1 MKKNI
6 INSSSF
12 HNYRNSSPIVI
23 FFVCLILFSC
33 RTPEEY
39 FKNQIKGPVDLPY
52 NPSIESIKSEGD
64 PIKQNITIS
73 GSNLPAQDEILL
85 QEDLGRAFVA
95 SIDGWI
101 WKVDLTTNLAE
112 PFVKTPL
119 LPGGMVFHPKNQD
132 IIYMCLSR
140 GKQHESNLN
149 ETPGIYELTI
159 STKQIRKIGTRV
171 PLVDKTKE
179 PSNDQIGIFYSKGKE
194 TKIPISELNNTNSRN
209 VEKAD
214 DLAISKDG
222 ERIYFTEPYDHPN
235 AILGVSIQ
243 SKQEVLTLGRNGH
256 LWKYDLKDNT
266 ASLIAHQYTYLDG
279 ILLEYSQKES
289 EQESS
294 ILLNELSK
302 SRLIR
307 LHLSGDKS
315 GKDELVIEGL
325 PGFPDG
331 MDRDPS
337 GRIWIAIPVERSKL
351 ITWLHKH
358 PFWKRLVLYIPEKL
372 QPVSKKTSIIALSPN
387 GTNPIY
393 YSVHDGSLF
402 SYIIVV
408 VPGKEKLYLAVYQ
421 DGFKGFVTMP
431 YPNNL

>member
-1 MKKNI
+1 MRKTNYLSIKCNWINI
-6 INSSSF
+6 PL
-12 HNYRNSSPIVI
+12 YALTAVL
-23 FFVCLILFSC
+23 VLFSC
-33 RTPEEY
+33 KTPEEY
-39 FKNQIKGPVDLPY
+39 FKNQIKEPVELPY
-52 NPSIESIKSEGD
+52 NQAIESIKSKED
-64 PIKQNITIS
+64 VIKQNISID
-73 GSNLPAQDEILL
+73 GSLLPAQDEILL

-101 WKVDLTTNLAE
+101 WKVDLTNNQAE

-140 GKQHESNLN
+140 GKQHNTSLSDG
-149 ETPGIYELTI
+149 PGIYELTI
-159 STKQIRKIGTRV
+159 STKLIRKIGTRV
-171 PLVDKTKE
+171 PIADKTKE
-179 PSNDQIGIFYSKGKE
+179 PSNDQIGVFYPLGKE
-194 TKIPISELNNTNSRN
+194 TKIPISQLNETNSRN

-235 AILGVSIQ
+235 SILGVSSQ
-243 SKQEVLTLGRNGH
+243 SKHEVLTLGRNGH

-266 ASLIAHQYTYLDG
+266 ASLVAHQYTYLDG
-279 ILLEYSQKES
+279 ILLEYTQG

-307 LHLSGDKS
+307 LHLTGDKS

-331 MDRDPS
+331 MDRDAK

-358 PFWKRLVLYIPEKL
+358 PFWKRLVLYIPESL
-372 QPVSKKTSIIALSPN
+372 QPVSKKTAIIALSPN
-387 GTNPIY
+387 GDIPLY
-393 YSVHDGSLF
+393 YAVHDGSLF

-431 YPNNL
+431 YPNNI

>member
-1 MKKNI
+1 MKTKLNQL
-6 INSSSF
+6 SF
-12 HNYRNSSPIVI
+12 QVQTN
-23 FFVCLILFSC
+23 FFLVPAFSLLLILISC

-39 FKNQIKGPVDLPY
+39 FKNQIKGPIELPY
-52 NPSIESIKSEGD
+52 HPTITSIKSDGD
-64 PIKQNITIS
+64 PIKQMVTIS
-73 GSNLPAQDEILL
+73 GSTLPAQDEILL

-101 WKVDLTTNLAE
+101 WKVDLTNNTSE

-119 LPGGMVFHPKNQD
+119 LPGGMVIHPKNND

-140 GKQHESNLN
+140 GKQHDTILN
-149 ETPGIYELTI
+149 DGPGIYELTI
-159 STKQIRKIGTRV
+159 STKHLRKIGTRV
-171 PLVDKTKE
+171 PNTDKTKE
-179 PSNDQIGIFYSKGKE
+179 PSGDQIGVFYPLGKE
-194 TKIPISELNNTNSRN
+194 TKIPISQLNDTNSRN

-214 DLAISKDG
+214 DLTISNDG

-235 AILGVSIQ
+235 SILGVSSQ
-243 SKQEVLTLGRNGH
+243 SKHEVLTLGRNGH

-279 ILLEYSQKES
+279 ILLEYSQGEI
-289 EQESS
+289 ESS

-307 LHLSGDKS
+307 LHLTGDKK
-315 GKDELVIEGL
+315 GKDEIVIEGL

-331 MDRDPS
+331 MDRDSS

-358 PFWKRLVLYIPEKL
+358 PSLKRLVLYIPESL
-372 QPVSKKTSIIALSPN
+372 LPVSKKTGILALSPN
-387 GTNPIY
+387 GNKPIY
-393 YSVHDGSLF
+393 FSMHDGSLF
-402 SYIIVV
+402 SHIIVV
-408 VPGKEKLYLAVYQ
+408 VPGKDKLYLAVYQ
-421 DGFKGFVTMP
+421 EGFKGFVTMP
-431 YPNNL
+431 YPNNI

>member
-1 MKKNI
+1 MFI
-6 INSSSF
+6 IKRKPSSLQKAFYSF
-12 HNYRNSSPIVI
+12 LVFNLC
-23 FFVCLILFSC
+23 FVFFSC
-33 RTPEEY
+33 KTPEEY
-39 FKNQIKGPVDLPY
+39 FKNQIKGPVELSY
-52 NPSIESIKSEGD
+52 NPIVESIRSEGD
-64 PIKQNITIS
+64 PIKKNVTIN
-73 GSNLPAQDEILL
+73 GNTLPAQDEILL
-85 QEDLGRAFVA
+85 QEDLNRAFVA

-101 WKVDLTTNLAE
+101 WKVDLAKNTSE

-140 GKQHESNLN
+140 GKEHQDQLVDG
-149 ETPGIYELTI
+149 PGIYELTI

-171 PLVDKTKE
+171 PIVDKTVE
-179 PSNDQIGIFYSKGKE
+179 PSEGQIGKFFPLNE
-194 TKIPISELNNTNSRN
+194 ERKIPISNLNETNSRN
-209 VEKAD
+209 IEKAD
-214 DLAISKDG
+214 DLTISKDG

-235 AILGVSIQ
+235 SILGVSSQ
-243 SKQEVLTLGRNGH
+243 SKHEVLTLGRNGH

-279 ILLEYSQKES
+279 ILLEYSNTET
-289 EQESS
+289 ESS

-307 LHLSGDKS
+307 LHLTGINK
-315 GKDELVIEGL
+315 GKDEIVIEGI

-331 MDRDPS
+331 MDRDPD

-358 PFWKRLVLYIPEKL
+358 PFLKRLVLYIPESL
-372 QPVSKKTSIIALSPN
+372 LPVSKKTGILALTPN
-387 GTNPIY
+387 GSKPVYFAMHN
-393 YSVHDGSLF
+393 GSLF
-402 SYIIVV
+402 SHIIVV
-408 VPGKEKLYLAVYQ
+408 VPGKDKLYLAVYQ
-421 DGFKGFVTMP
+421 EGFRGFVTMP

>member
-1 MKKNI
+1 MKKLPNKSI
-6 INSSSF
+6 PGRWSYLPCSIFSF
-12 HNYRNSSPIVI
+12 VL
-23 FFVCLILFSC
+23 VLISC

-39 FKNQIKGPVDLPY
+39 FKKQIKGPVDLSY
-52 NPSIESIKSEGD
+52 NPSFESIKLEGD
-64 PIKQNITIS
+64 PIKQNVTIS
-73 GSNLPAQDEILL
+73 GSVLPAQDEILL

-95 SIDGWI
+95 SINGWI
-101 WKVDLTTNLAE
+101 WKVDLTSNVAE

-119 LPGGMVFHPKNQD
+119 LPGGMVFHPKNPD
-132 IIYMCLSR
+132 IIFMCLSR
-140 GKQHESNLN
+140 GKQHANDLVDG
-149 ETPGIYELTI
+149 PGIYEFTI
-159 STKQIRKIGTRV
+159 STKQLRKIGTRV

-179 PSNDQIGIFYSKGKE
+179 PANNQIGIFFPKGKE
-194 TKIPISELNNTNSRN
+194 TKIPISGLNDTNSRN

-214 DLAISKDG
+214 DLAISSDG

-235 AILGVSIQ
+235 SILGVSSQ
-243 SKQEVLTLGRNGH
+243 SKHEVLTLGRNGH

-279 ILLEYSQKES
+279 ILLEYSEG
-289 EQESS
+289 ETESS

-302 SRLIR
+302 SRLVR
-307 LHLSGDKS
+307 LHLTGVKE
-315 GKDELVIEGL
+315 GKDEIVIEGL

-331 MDRDPS
+331 MDRDS
-337 GRIWIAIPVERSKL
+337 KGRIWIAIPVERSKL

-358 PFWKRLVLYIPEKL
+358 PFWKRLVLYIPESL
-372 QPVSKKTSIIALSPN
+372 QPVSKKTGIIALSPN
-387 GTNPIY
+387 GTKPIY
-393 YSVHDGSLF
+393 YSMHDGSLF

-431 YPNNL
+431 YPNNI

>member
-1 MKKNI
+1 MKKIQESIPLLLKSHYSKSIWLN
-6 INSSSF
+6 F
-12 HNYRNSSPIVI
+12 FI
-23 FFVCLILFSC
+23 FLCFSC
-33 RTPEEY
+33 RTPEVH
-39 FKNQIKGPVDLPY
+39 FKNQIKDPVDLPY
-52 NPSIESIKSEGD
+52 NALVESIKAEGD
-64 PIKQNITIS
+64 PIKQYASIDGTD
-73 GSNLPAQDEILL
+73 LPAQDEILI

-101 WKVDLTTNLAE
+101 WKVDLKANVAE
-112 PFVKTPL
+112 RFVETPL
-119 LPGGMVFHPKNQD
+119 LPGGMVFHPKNKN

-140 GKQHESNLN
+140 GKQHNTNL
-149 ETPGIYELTI
+149 TTQPGIYELTI
-159 STKQIRKIGTRV
+159 SSKQIRKIGTRV
-171 PLVDKTKE
+171 PFTDKSIE
-179 PSNDQIGIFYSKGKE
+179 PPKDQIGIFYPKGKE
-194 TKIPISELNNTNSRN
+194 TKISMDLLNETNSRY

-214 DLAISKDG
+214 DLAISNDG

-235 AILGVSIQ
+235 SILGVSIQ

-256 LWKYDLKDNT
+256 LWKYDLNDNT
-266 ASLIAHQYTYLDG
+266 VSLIAYQYTYLDG
-279 ILLEYSQKES
+279 ILLEYSEKEN
-289 EQESS
+289 EKETS

-307 LHLSGDKS
+307 LHLTGDKI
-315 GKDELVIEGL
+315 GKDEVVIEGL

-331 MDRDPS
+331 MDRDPQ

-358 PFWKRLVLYIPEKL
+358 PFWKKLVLYIPEKL
-372 QPVSKKTSIIALSPN
+372 QPVSKKTGIIALSPN
-387 GTNPIY
+387 GTKPIY

-408 VPGKEKLYLAVYQ
+408 VPGKDKLYLAVYQ

-431 YPNNL
+431 YPNNI

>member
-1 MKKNI
+1 MNI
-6 INSSSF
+6 NMHQLTMNFLTLKTLTHISLF
-12 HNYRNSSPIVI
+12 
-23 FFVCLILFSC
+23 LLLFSC

-52 NPSIESIKSEGD
+52 HPSILALKSEGD
-64 PIKQNITIS
+64 PIKENVSIS
-73 GSNLPAQDEILL
+73 GSTLPAQDEILL

-95 SIDGWI
+95 TIDGWI
-101 WKVDLTTNLAE
+101 WKVDLTNNHAE

-119 LPGGMVFHPKNQD
+119 LPGGMVFHPKNND
-132 IIYMCLSR
+132 IIFMCLSR
-140 GKQHESNLN
+140 GKQHVDNLVDI
-149 ETPGIYELTI
+149 PGIYELTI
-159 STKQIRKIGTRV
+159 STKQFRKIGTRV

-179 PSNDQIGIFYSKGKE
+179 PSVNQIGIFYPHGKE
-194 TKIPISELNNTNSRN
+194 TKIPISGLNDTNSRN

-235 AILGVSIQ
+235 SILGVSSQ
-243 SKQEVLTLGRNGH
+243 SKHEVLTLGRNGH

-266 ASLIAHQYTYLDG
+266 ASLIAYQYTYLDG
-279 ILLEYSQKES
+279 ILLEYIQGEK
-289 EQESS
+289 ESS

-307 LHLSGDKS
+307 LHLTGDKE
-315 GKDELVIEGL
+315 GKDENVIEGL

-358 PFWKRLVLYIPEKL
+358 PFWKRIALYIPESL
-372 QPVSKKTSIIALSPN
+372 QPVSKKTGILTLSPD
-387 GTNPIY
+387 GSKPLY
-393 YSVHDGSLF
+393 YSIHNGSLF

-431 YPNNL
+431 YPNNI